1 MALETGFTSCTPLK
15 SCDISRSALLI
26 STAVAS
32 LAGFLF
38 GYDNIVVSGAIGYLA
53 AYYQLAPL
61 AVGWAAACALIGC
74 LLGSAVSGSLA
85 DQFGLKK
92 ALYGCAACFALSSL
106 GVWAAGSFGQY
117 IAFRILGGVGIGAAS
132 IVAPMYIAEISPAAV
147 RGRLVILYQLGIVLG
162 ILAAVSV
169 NMLIQNSGTSDW
181 NTQTGWRWMFA
192 VAGAP
197 AVLFALVTAFSH
209 ESPRWLM
216 KTNRISEAQ
225 TVLSLING
233 PQAGAEEGKAIRKA
247 LSEEKGSWRELF
259 SPAVRPALIIGF
271 ILAAFS
277 QMSGIT
283 ALLSFLPEIFKSAGQ
298 KSSDAFFQSILVG
311 IVNLLFTLLAIVL
324 VDRAGRKT
332 LILTGTAMQT
342 TALAC
347 AGALYFQG
355 DHGLAILLG
364 VMLFVA
370 GHAIGNGAVCWVIIS
385 EIFPNK
391 IRGAAMS
398 IAITAIWIF
407 AYLANQF
414 FPVMQDHLGASGT
427 FFFFASMAALNF
439 LYVWT
444 AVPETKGYSLEEIG
458 HIWSK
463 SRVRHQ

>member
-1 MALETGFTSCTPLK
+1 MASETGVTSHAPAQ
-15 SCDISRSALLI
+15 SCGLSRSALAI

-53 AYYQLAPL
+53 AYYHLSSIG
-61 AVGWAAACALIGC
+61 VGWAAACALLGC
-74 LLGSAVSGSLA
+74 LFGSAVSGSLA
-85 DQFGLKK
+85 DRFGLKK
-92 ALYGCAACFALSSL
+92 ALYGCAACFALSSF

-169 NMLIQNSGTSDW
+169 NSLIQNAGTPAY
-181 NTQTGWRWMFA
+181 NIEAGWRWMFA
-192 VAGAP
+192 VAEAP

-216 KTNRISEAQ
+216 KVHCVAEAQ
-225 TVLSLING
+225 TVLTLING
-233 PQAGAEEGKAIRKA
+233 PRVALEEGEAIRNA
-247 LSEEKGSWRELF
+247 LQEEKGSRRELF
-259 SPAVRPALIIGF
+259 SPAVRPALVVGF
-271 ILAAFS
+271 VLAAFS
-277 QMSGIT
+277 QTSGIT

-298 KSSDAFFQSILVG
+298 KASDAFFQSILVG
-311 IVNLLFTLLAIVL
+311 IVNLFFTLLAIVM

-342 TALAC
+342 TGLAF
-347 AGALYFQG
+347 AGALYFKSS
-355 DHGLAILLG
+355 HGLAVLLG
-364 VMLFVA
+364 VMLFAA
-370 GHAIGNGAVCWVIIS
+370 GHAVGNGAVCWVIIS

-398 IAITAIWIF
+398 VAVTALWIA

-414 FPVMQDHLGASGT
+414 FPFMQEHFGPSGT
-427 FFFFASMAALNF
+427 FFFFCGMAALNF
-439 LYVWT
+439 LYVLT

-458 HIWSK
+458 QVWLK
-463 SRVRHQ
+463 SGDRER

>member
-1 MALETGFTSCTPLK
+1 MIPAAGATSDT
-15 SCDISRSALLI
+15 SAQSQAVWRSALVI
-26 STAVAS
+26 STAVAA

-53 AYYQLAPL
+53 AYYHLSSIAT
-61 AVGWAAACALIGC
+61 GWAAACALLGC
-74 LLGSAVSGSLA
+74 LAGSAVSGSLA
-85 DQFGLKK
+85 DRFGLKK

-106 GVWAAGSFGQY
+106 GVWAAASFGQY
-117 IAFRILGGVGIGAAS
+117 IGFRILGGIGIGAAS

-169 NMLIQNSGTSDW
+169 NTLIQNAGTAAW

-197 AVLFALVTAFSH
+197 AILFALAITFSH

-216 KTNRISEAQ
+216 KVHRVAEAQ
-225 TVLSLING
+225 TVLTLINS
-233 PQAGAEEGKAIRKA
+233 PQRAREEGEAIRKA

-259 SPAVRPALIIGF
+259 SPAVRPALIVGF

-277 QMSGIT
+277 QTSGIT
-283 ALLSFLPEIFKSAGQ
+283 ALLSFLPEIFKNAGQ
-298 KSSDAFFQSILVG
+298 RANDAFFQSILVG

-332 LILTGTAMQT
+332 LLLAGTAMQT
-342 TALAC
+342 IGLAF
-347 AGALYFQG
+347 AGAFYFKG
-355 DHGLAILLG
+355 RGGLVILPG

-370 GHAIGNGAVCWVIIS
+370 GHAVGNGAVCWVVIS

-398 IAITAIWIF
+398 VAITAIWIF
-407 AYLANQF
+407 AYLASQF
-414 FPVMQDHLGASGT
+414 FPLMQDGFGASGT
-427 FFFFASMAALNF
+427 FLFFACMAALNF

-458 HIWSK
+458 RIWSG
-463 SRVRHQ
+463 SRGHKK